1 MSDDLTVTVR
11 MTKAQADALVH
22 ACDLAYR
29 VASGH
34 WRVVAGYAGT
44 HNTEAGDECSE
55 FGHVGNMLELNKV
68 PAFPKLAPGAHYG
81 ITSKCLHPDIVRLD
95 AVGKQVRRA
104 MAFHRKPEGDPLS
117 VSFDTTMNWQPEG
130 EPLPEVEV
138 KP

>member
-1 MSDDLTVTVR
+1 MIDQLTVTVR
-11 MTKAQADALVH
+11 MTKAQADALVP

-44 HNTEAGDECSE
+44 HNTEASDECLE
-55 FGHVGNMLELNKV
+55 FGDVGRQIEIAKMA
-68 PAFPKLAPGAHYG
+68 AFPRVSAGAHYG
-81 ITSKCLHPDIVRLD
+81 ITSKCLDHDIVRLA
-95 AVGKQVRRA
+95 AVGKQIRRA
-104 MAFHRKPEGDPLS
+104 MAFHRKPEGDPMN
-117 VSFDTTMNWQPEG
+117 VSFDETMNWQPEG